1 MSAVTIDRP
10 VKTAPMSRKKMRAG
24 LATTLGLSKQIFQS
38 VCQRNILISLM
49 LVFVLIASSIGVAVS
64 GHQSRDLFN
73 TLSQLQIERD
83 QYQREWSQLLLEQS
97 ALSAHGRIESRAG
110 QSLSMVVPGRES
122 IVLVPAPMP
131 YALAH

>member
-10 VKTAPMSRKKMRAG
+10 VKTRPINREKMRAG
-24 LATTLGLSKQIFQS
+24 LTTTLGLSKQILQS
-38 VCQRNILISLM
+38 VCQRNILASLV
-49 LVFVLIASSIGVAVS
+49 LILVLIASSIGVAVS

-97 ALSAHGRIESRAG
+97 ALSAHGRIENLAAA
-110 QSLSMVVPGRES
+110 SLSMVVPGRES
-122 IVLVPAPMP
+122 IVMVPAPMP